1 MQGPV
6 KIDEGVSATGQI
18 TPADVAEIAKAG
30 FGAIINNR
38 PDGEEPGQPTKA
50 AVEAEAK
57 KHGLEYR
64 YIPVTT
70 STITY
75 KDVAALHN
83 ALLRGAKPALIH
95 CRSGARS
102 YVLWALTRVFFDGES
117 PLMLAADAA
126 KKGYDLRA
134 LPALVE
140 KLQAEKD
147 KG

>member
-6 KIDEGVSATGQI
+6 KIDETVSVAGQI
-18 TPADVAEIAKAG
+18 APADVAEIAKAG
-30 FGAIINNR
+30 FAAIINNR
-38 PDGEEPGQPTKA
+38 PDGEEPGQPTKDM
-50 AVEAEAK
+50 VEAEAK

-70 STITY
+70 PTITY
-75 KDVAALHN
+75 KDVAAFNH
-83 ALLRGAKPALIH
+83 ALLRGAKPVLVH

-102 YVLWALTRVFFDGES
+102 YVLYALTRVFFDGES

-126 KKGYDLRA
+126 KKGYDLRV

-147 KG
+147 KA

>member
-6 KIDEGVSATGQI
+6 KIDETLSFTGQI
-18 TPADVAEIAKAG
+18 TPAEVAEIAKAG
-30 FGAIINNR
+30 YAAIINNR
-38 PDGEEPGQPTKA
+38 PDGEEPGQPTKE

-70 STITY
+70 ATITY
-75 KDVAALHN
+75 KDVAAFHN
-83 ALLRGAKPALIH
+83 ALLRGPKPVLVH

-102 YVLWALTRVFFDGES
+102 YVLYALTRVFFDGES

-126 KKGYDLRA
+126 KKGYDLRV

>member
-6 KIDEGVSATGQI
+6 KIDETLSFTGQI
-18 TPADVAEIAKAG
+18 TPAEVAEIAKAG
-30 FGAIINNR
+30 YAAIINNR
-38 PDGEEPGQPTKA
+38 PDGEEPGQPTKE

-57 KHGLEYR
+57 KQGLEYR

-70 STITY
+70 PTITY
-75 KDVAALHN
+75 KDVAAFHN
-83 ALLRGAKPALIH
+83 ALLRGPKPVLVH

-102 YVLWALTRVFFDGES
+102 YVLYALTRVFFDGES

-126 KKGYDLRA
+126 KKGYDLRV

>member
-6 KIDEGVSATGQI
+6 KIDETLSFTGQI
-18 TPADVAEIAKAG
+18 TPSEVAEIAKAG
-30 FGAIINNR
+30 YAAIINNR
-38 PDGEEPGQPTKA
+38 PDGEEPGQPTKE

-57 KHGLEYR
+57 KHGIDYR

-75 KDVAALHN
+75 KDVAAFHN
-83 ALLRGAKPALIH
+83 ALLRGPKPVLVH

-102 YVLWALTRVFFDGES
+102 YVLYALTRVFFDGES

-126 KKGYDLRA
+126 KKGFDLRV

-140 KLQAEKD
+140 KLQIEKD
-147 KG
+147 KS

>member
-6 KIDEGVSATGQI
+6 KIDETLSFTGQI
-18 TPADVAEIAKAG
+18 TPAEVTEIAKAG
-30 FGAIINNR
+30 YAAIINNR
-38 PDGEEPGQPTKA
+38 PDGEEPGQPTKE

-57 KHGLEYR
+57 KHGIDYR

-75 KDVAALHN
+75 KDVAAFHN
-83 ALLRGAKPALIH
+83 ALLRGPKPVLVH

-102 YVLWALTRVFFDGES
+102 YVLYALTRVFFDGES
-117 PLMLAADAA
+117 PLILAADAA
-126 KKGYDLRA
+126 KKGFDLRV
-134 LPALVE
+134 LPALVD

>member
-1 MQGPV
+1 MQAPV
-6 KIDEGVSATGQI
+6 KIDETVSVAGQI
-18 TPADVAEIAKAG
+18 SPADVAEIAQAG
-30 FGAIINNR
+30 YAAIINNR
-38 PDGEEPGQPTKA
+38 PDGEEPGQPTKDM
-50 AVEAEAK
+50 VEAAAK

-75 KDVAALHN
+75 KDVAAFNH
-83 ALLRGAKPALIH
+83 ALLRGAKPVLVH

-102 YVLWALTRVFFDGES
+102 YVLYALTRVFFDGES

-126 KKGYDLRA
+126 KKGYDLRV

>member
-1 MQGPV
+1 MPPTPITDTLSV
-6 KIDEGVSATGQI
+6 AGQI
-18 TPADVAEIAKAG
+18 TREDIAALAKEG
-30 FGAIINNR
+30 YRTIINNR
-38 PDGEEPGQPTKA
+38 PDGEEPGQPTKDM
-50 AVEAEAK
+50 VEAAAK
-57 KHGLEYR
+57 QHGLEYR

-75 KDVAALHN
+75 KDVAAFNH
-83 ALLRGAKPALIH
+83 ALLRGAKPVLVH

-102 YVLWALTRVFFDGES
+102 YVLYALTRVFFDGES

-126 KKGYDLRA
+126 RKGYDLRV

>member
-6 KIDEGVSATGQI
+6 KIDETVSVAGQI
-18 TPADVAEIAKAG
+18 APSDVAEIAKAG
-30 FGAIINNR
+30 YAAIINNR
-38 PDGEEPGQPTKA
+38 PDGEEPGQPTKDT
-50 AVEAEAK
+50 VEAEAR

-70 STITY
+70 PTITY
-75 KDVAALHN
+75 KDVAAFNH
-83 ALLRGAKPALIH
+83 ALLRGAKPVLVH

-102 YVLWALTRVFFDGES
+102 YVLYALTRVFFDGES

-126 KKGYDLRA
+126 RKGYDLRV

>member
-6 KIDEGVSATGQI
+6 KIDETVSVAGQI
-18 TPADVAEIAKAG
+18 APADVAEIAQLGYA
-30 FGAIINNR
+30 AIINNR
-38 PDGEEPGQPTKA
+38 PDGEEPGQPTKDM
-50 AVEAEAK
+50 VEAEAK

-70 STITY
+70 PTITY
-75 KDVAALHN
+75 KDVAAFNH
-83 ALLRGAKPALIH
+83 ALLRGAKPVLVH

-102 YVLWALTRVFFDGES
+102 YVLYALTRVFFDGES

-126 KKGYDLRA
+126 KKGYDLRV

-140 KLQAEKD
+140 KIQAEKD
-147 KG
+147 KA

>member
-1 MQGPV
+1 MQAPV
-6 KIDEGVSATGQI
+6 KIDETLSFTGQI
-18 TPADVAEIAKAG
+18 APAEVADIAKAG
-30 FGAIINNR
+30 YAAIINNR
-38 PDGEEPGQPTKA
+38 PDGEEPGQPTKE

-57 KHGLEYR
+57 RHGLEYR

-70 STITY
+70 PTITY
-75 KDVAALHN
+75 KDVAAFHN
-83 ALLRGAKPALIH
+83 ALLRGPKPVLVH

-102 YVLWALTRVFFDGES
+102 YVLYALTRVFFDGES

-147 KG
+147 KS